1 MKTSGSNSKHV
12 LHIDHKFLTGHAI
25 RKARLGFWA
34 LDLSSGIASW
44 CPYLYEL
51 LGREVGDYPTEEGG
65 WFSLVHPLDQER
77 VRKHMEEAL
86 SGNNALYDMDLRMR
100 HAAGYWIKLHSK
112 SRIVDLDSDGK
123 PQRILGMVTYLG
135 DAQSILDGDV
145 NIEYL
150 IRRVTDHL
158 PEVFWIADPDIGAI
172 DYVSPAYEIVW
183 GRPVGELY
191 ENPRSFQDS
200 IHPDDIDNVIAV
212 LSRQQEGLPF
222 DHEYRICH
230 PDGSVR
236 WIWDRGFPVKNEDGQ
251 VMQYVGLAQDM
262 TQFKE
267 SEQRLRDRIT
277 SLEAEIE
284 GLKCQAEDQR
294 LEFGNRSLAT
304 QAQSCV

>member
-1 MKTSGSNSKHV
+1 M
-12 LHIDHKFLTGHAI
+12 
-25 RKARLGFWA
+25 
-34 LDLSSGIASW
+34 
-44 CPYLYEL
+44 
-51 LGREVGDYPTEEGG
+51 
-65 WFSLVHPLDQER
+65 
-77 VRKHMEEAL
+77 
-86 SGNNALYDMDLRMR
+86 
-100 HAAGYWIKLHSK
+100 
-112 SRIVDLDSDGK
+112 
-123 PQRILGMVTYLG
+123 
-135 DAQSILDGDV
+135 
-145 NIEYL
+145 
-150 IRRVTDHL
+150 
-158 PEVFWIADPDIGAI
+158 
-172 DYVSPAYEIVW
+172 W

-236 WIWDRGFPVKNEDGQ
+236 WIWDRGFPVENEDGQ

-262 TQFKE
+262 THFKE
-267 SEQRLRDRIT
+267 SEQRLRDRIR

-284 GLKCQAEDQR
+284 ALKRQTEDQR